1 MRLANALLFL
11 LAFSLSA
18 QLNFEEEGE
27 RERAHYGMSQAE
39 WKAFKESGMS
49 IAELDELI
57 VCGIVYSEYQT
68 RPWLSLG
75 VSRKKWIEE
84 RCKGMG
90 DADVKA
96 FHDRPPDDFT
106 VIWAFLAPG
115 SMHLKKKQYLTG
127 SMLLGAGIASWG
139 SFFLLPGQR
148 QVAGTGENSNT
159 YHNEEYKRAG
169 FVVAALATSIVSS
182 VLTYRQQ
189 NTKPADEVTSLSV
202 TPLKDGVILT
212 LQFRQ

>member
-1 MRLANALLFL
+1 
-11 LAFSLSA
+11 
-18 QLNFEEEGE
+18 
-27 RERAHYGMSQAE
+27 MSQAE

-75 VSRKKWIEE
+75 VSRKTWIEE

-96 FHDRPPDDFT
+96 FHDKSPNDFSI
-106 VIWAFLAPG
+106 IWAFIAPG
-115 SMHLKKKQYLTG
+115 SMHLKNKQYLTG
-127 SMLLGAGIASWG
+127 SILLGTGIASW
-139 SFFLLPGQR
+139 SCFFLLPGTR
-148 QVAGTGENSNT
+148 EVVKPGDNNIT
-159 YHNEEYKRAG
+159 YTEEYKRAG
-169 FVVAALATSIVSS
+169 FIVAALATGIVSS

-189 NTKPADEVTSLSV
+189 NTKPTDEVTSLNI
-202 TPLKDGVILT
+202 TPLRDGLVLT
-212 LQFRQ
+212 LNKGF